1 MSFFSFSA
9 WLPLPLWKLLLDG
22 VFAAVMWLLILRF
35 TLLIL
40 VAPTSPVPVIRQIL
54 AAGRAVISATR
65 FIIPNKLNERA
76 HELYL
81 AGLVLLLRYYVLP
94 LMAGYDIK
102 SLNAL
107 PAEARLFQLYTA
119 LFSLF

>member
-40 VAPTSPVPVIRQIL
+40 VAPTSPVPVIRHIL
-54 AAGRAVISATR
+54 AAGRAVISAMR